1 MHTSDYTKSTQTTSR
16 QKRPSIMQTIPACL
30 HAILHASN
38 SFLSNSYSHLSL
50 LKGGGGILID
60 HNDRNLLALT
70 DDEEVY
76 DDYIATTV
84 DSGWMFFVIAVV
96 ISIASVVFLPLNIKV
111 GKYFSSKLEA
121 KKNARRSRR
130 GTSED
135 NHHLSITNGASDLAI
150 EPYYSASSAA
160 ATPPRTIWQRI
171 QAAHSNIFLCIA
183 DYLIY
188 RWGKNGR
195 RRQHGRRER
204 NARAREREARVSM
217 MRIVAEEAV
226 AAGRNGSSE
235 HPFVDGEGGIELSVR
250 RVTVA
255 TSSSRPV
262 PSDGVNH
269 SQIELYQG
277 GGNNKLSSSSCS
289 SSIQNAFKFLMSI
302 IRYDKETGRLLQLAI
317 PFTFT
322 AIVFTVAD
330 LIVLG
335 FVSQYLGTDAMVAYA
350 LVDLTVGTTTEL
362 FGGFIEAVSSLG
374 SMAYGADNYFAV
386 GQYVQLAIVCY
397 VLCQI
402 PCFIVWGKF
411 MKEIILLFGFD
422 EIAAEMASK
431 FVWVVMP
438 LDIIEGI
445 HESILDFLEVVEH
458 EAYANILACIAAV
471 TEVVLIWVG
480 LHFYD
485 ADLVFIGLISL
496 GNSAF
501 FLVLNVMCCI
511 GFGWLEKYENGLI
524 RSLALR
530 NRPLLKEFLKTSAPL
545 AVGSMLAYAEWELLT
560 VFAAVLGPAEAA
572 TWAVLGFVWD
582 VFESTTEA
590 FGDAGEVRVSYQL
603 GKGRPQLARLSSYK
617 SMFMGLAMSIV
628 MSTIF
633 LSLTNVLP
641 EFLTTDQTIQDMLRM
656 LFPMIALGN
665 VTMSVGMVCWALVGA
680 QLRYPLATAIATL
693 CSFGITLPLGATFTI
708 VLNYDLKGL
717 TFAVIA
723 GYVMT
728 AMLLSTV
735 LLMSDWEKLS
745 ERIREKVLAD
755 TVDEDSSSSDDSSS
769 SSSSSS
775 SSEGEE
781 DDLQDKQL
789 GGPLATKDVLADFDA
804 NSNMEDGGITHKKS
818 EETDVSSVKAMHQ
831 AVQEDPNVTSP
842 DRIINRVVTWWGKE

>member
-1 MHTSDYTKSTQTTSR
+1 
-16 QKRPSIMQTIPACL
+16 
-30 HAILHASN
+30 
-38 SFLSNSYSHLSL
+38 
-50 LKGGGGILID
+50 
-60 HNDRNLLALT
+60 
-70 DDEEVY
+70 
-76 DDYIATTV
+76 
-84 DSGWMFFVIAVV
+84 
-96 ISIASVVFLPLNIKV
+96 
-111 GKYFSSKLEA
+111 
-121 KKNARRSRR
+121 
-130 GTSED
+130 
-135 NHHLSITNGASDLAI
+135 
-150 EPYYSASSAA
+150 
-160 ATPPRTIWQRI
+160 
-171 QAAHSNIFLCIA
+171 
-183 DYLIY
+183 
-188 RWGKNGR
+188 
-195 RRQHGRRER
+195 
-204 NARAREREARVSM
+204 
-217 MRIVAEEAV
+217 
-226 AAGRNGSSE
+226 
-235 HPFVDGEGGIELSVR
+235 
-250 RVTVA
+250 
-255 TSSSRPV
+255 
-262 PSDGVNH
+262 
-269 SQIELYQG
+269 
-277 GGNNKLSSSSCS
+277 
-289 SSIQNAFKFLMSI
+289 
-302 IRYDKETGRLLQLAI
+302 
-317 PFTFT
+317 
-322 AIVFTVAD
+322 
-330 LIVLG
+330 
-335 FVSQYLGTDAMVAYA
+335 
-350 LVDLTVGTTTEL
+350 
-362 FGGFIEAVSSLG
+362 
-374 SMAYGADNYFAV
+374 
-386 GQYVQLAIVCY
+386 
-397 VLCQI
+397 
-402 PCFIVWGKF
+402 
-411 MKEIILLFGFD
+411 
-422 EIAAEMASK
+422 MASK

-501 FLVLNVMCCI
+501 FLVLNVMFCI

-530 NRPLLKEFLKTSAPL
+530 NRPLLKEFLKTSTPL

-789 GGPLATKDVLADFDA
+789 GGPLATKDVLANFDA

-831 AVQEDPNVTSP
+831 AVQEDPNVSSP
-842 DRIINRVVTWWGKE
+842 DRIINRVVTWWG

>member
-1 MHTSDYTKSTQTTSR
+1 VHTSDYTKSTQTTSR

-38 SFLSNSYSHLSL
+38 SFLYNSYSHLSL

-135 NHHLSITNGASDLAI
+135 NHHLSITNGESDLAI

-255 TSSSRPV
+255 TSSRLV
-262 PSDGVNH
+262 PSDAVGVNH

-277 GGNNKLSSSSCS
+277 GGSNKLSSSSCS

-781 DDLQDKQL
+781 DDLQGKQL

-842 DRIINRVVTWWGKE
+842 DRIINRVVTWWG

>member
-1 MHTSDYTKSTQTTSR
+1 
-16 QKRPSIMQTIPACL
+16 MQTIPACL

-60 HNDRNLLALT
+60 HNERNLLALT

-96 ISIASVVFLPLNIKV
+96 ISIASVVFLPLNIKL
-111 GKYFSSKLEA
+111 GKYLSSKLEA
-121 KKNARRSRR
+121 KKNARRSGR

-135 NHHLSITNGASDLAI
+135 NHHLSITNGASLAI

-255 TSSSRPV
+255 TSSRPV

-289 SSIQNAFKFLMSI
+289 SSIQKAFKFLMSI

-411 MKEIILLFGFD
+411 MQEIILLFGFD

-501 FLVLNVMCCI
+501 FLVLNVMFCI

-789 GGPLATKDVLADFDA
+789 GGPLATKVVLADFDA
-804 NSNMEDGGITHKKS
+804 NSKMEDGGITHKKS

-831 AVQEDPNVTSP
+831 AVQEDPNVSSP
-842 DRIINRVVTWWGKE
+842 DRIINRVVTWWG